1 MVTTTTTISTPTA
14 DPITTA
20 SDSHTDDF
28 ESLLQFE
35 ILPHNHTY
43 SSSSQP
49 KTRYAWER
57 IFGQIHID
65 GVLGKMKH
73 IQTPPTSVV
82 TDASSPHYHDH
93 DQYSVTEAQ
102 QQEVG
107 HINVADSSCACV
119 STYIT
124 DTEAA
129 SFQLNMDKN
138 TDDSEQ
144 LIDTHLQ
151 ICSKDE
157 ADDNTPVILTASSVV
172 TSDAFASQNSEIIAI
187 AIDTDHHHDNME
199 QNVVHVDD
207 DQSVVSPLITSTLI
221 SKEILF
227 SIVKDRNFR
236 ILRELG
242 GLEGVAA
249 KLDTNLDHGICISTE
264 DIRNRKNRYGS
275 NIYGEELLN
284 TSRSFFNV
292 VLKPTLVNWNIFLLL
307 CIASLSLGSGIK
319 EDPGIKNLGWFDGTA
334 IFVAIFLLVA
344 IPAYRNY
351 KAFQKSQNILNY
363 IEVLRCLKRQLIT
376 VSEIVV
382 GDVVFLK
389 TEDWVPADGL
399 FIDGDKLKVDDDDS
413 RYVDR
418 VENPFL
424 CYGAKVIEGSG
435 HMLVTS
441 VGNNTSLGEM
451 MMSTTTNDC
460 DLKEQSP
467 FQVKLDKLSSAVQN
481 ISMILTIFILGVA
494 FLMKLFLRKRNGK
507 AGSSN
512 QINKRSEIQ
521 ELTRSVEK
529 MLSKRRSMGRSLK
542 TMLSLLL
549 VGIQEGLPLVFT
561 LFFFFWN
568 DKMKKNIKIYVN
580 INMGSV
586 TTLICTIEGLITS
599 NQMEVSVFYIGDQE
613 AKRGDD
619 IKTFVTSKDV
629 LEAILDGVVST
640 LPHVHMSDQNL
651 ASSIEDPLLHWPEL
665 KLGMNDMEVER
676 GRRKVLAA
684 KSFCFEKR
692 LSAYLLKKDN
702 DAEETIHLH
711 WKGTAETILAMC
723 STYYDNGGI
732 VHPMDDEKRAA
743 FTQRIQSLDTKGLEP
758 IAFACRRIEIDVNDD
773 ELVDYNGFLYED
785 GLTWVGLLGLKY
797 PHCSD
802 EKSKAVADFL
812 KAGVSIKLVS
822 SQRLSVLKTI
832 AMESGILP
840 VTDLE
845 AENSMIEG
853 EEFRNLSNADRFNI
867 VNQIVVM
874 GSSLPSDKLLFVQC
888 LKRKGEIVAVTGTT
902 LSDSPSLKA
911 ADVGILMGKKNIN
924 SEMAKENSGIV
935 ILDSGK
941 YFNSIKTILLFGR
954 CNYQNIR
961 KFTQFQLIFI
971 GSSLVINLITTIS
984 TGDSPFPSLQLLLVN
999 LIVSSLAAFA
1009 MLTIPPK
1016 TVELLEMKPIKH
1028 SDEPLISKLMW
1039 RNILVHVCYQ
1049 AVVLLSFQF
1058 IKIGLSDSVKSATIF
1073 NGFVL
1078 YNILNQFNVRDIEK
1092 KNVFKGLSCIF
1103 EGKTYRFLVA
1113 VGYTD
1118 VAKLTLFQWVICFVF
1133 AFTSLPVDCI
1143 GKYLLPNACFFTNI
1157 GN

>member
-1 MVTTTTTISTPTA
+1 MVTTTTISIPTA
-14 DPITTA
+14 ATITTT
-20 SDSHTDDF
+20 SDRTDDF
-28 ESLLQFE
+28 ESLLRFE

-49 KTRYAWER
+49 KTQYAWDR
-57 IFGQIHID
+57 ISGKIYID
-65 GVLGKMKH
+65 GVLAKMKQIH
-73 IQTPPTSVV
+73 TPPTSVA
-82 TDASSPHYHDH
+82 TGSSSPQYHGH
-93 DQYSVTEAQ
+93 DQCSVTEAQ

-107 HINVADSSCACV
+107 PINVADFSCAYV
-119 STYIT
+119 SNAVA
-124 DTEAA
+124 DAQAA
-129 SFQLNMDKN
+129 SSQLNMDN
-138 TDDSEQ
+138 RTDESEQ

-151 ICSKDE
+151 
-157 ADDNTPVILTASSVV
+157 ADDNTPVILAASSVV

-187 AIDTDHHHDNME
+187 DTDHHHNNME

-207 DQSVVSPLITSTLI
+207 DQSVVAPLITSTLI
-221 SKEILF
+221 SKEILS

-236 ILRELG
+236 VLRDLG

-264 DIRNRKNRYGS
+264 DLRNRKNRYGS

-284 TSRSFFNV
+284 TSRSFFNI

-307 CIASLSLGSGIK
+307 CVASLSLGSGIK
-319 EDPGIKNLGWFDGTA
+319 EDPRVNNLGWFDGTA

-351 KAFQKSQNILNY
+351 KAFRKSQDILNY
-363 IEVLRCLKRQLIT
+363 IEVLRCLKRQLIA

-399 FIDGDKLKVDDDDS
+399 FIDGNKLKLDDDDS
-413 RYVDR
+413 RYIDR

-494 FLMKLFLRKRNGK
+494 LLMKLFLRKRNGK
-507 AGSSN
+507 VGSSN
-512 QINKRSEIQ
+512 QINKKSEIQ

-529 MLSKRRSMGRSLK
+529 MLSKRRSIGRSLK

-549 VGIQEGLPLVFT
+549 VGIQEGLPLIFT

-568 DKMKKNIKIYVN
+568 EKMKKNYQVLIRRPCLDVK
-580 INMGSV
+580 MGSV

-619 IKTFVTSKDV
+619 IQTFVTSKDV
-629 LEAILDGVVST
+629 IEAIHDGIVST
-640 LPHVHMSDQNL
+640 LPQVHMFDQNL

-665 KLGMNDMEVER
+665 KLRMNEIEVER

-684 KSFCFEKR
+684 KSFCFGKR
-692 LSAYLLKKDN
+692 LSAFLLKKDN

-723 STYYDNGGI
+723 STCYDNGGI

-743 FTQRIQSLDTKGLEP
+743 FTQRIESIDTKGLEP
-758 IAFACRRIEIDVNDD
+758 IAFACRRIDIDGNDD
-773 ELVDYNGFLYED
+773 EVVDYSGFLYED

-797 PHCSD
+797 SHCSD
-802 EKSKAVADFL
+802 EKSDAVAEFL

-845 AENSMIEG
+845 AANSMIEG

-867 VNQIVVM
+867 VDQIVVM

-888 LKRKGEIVAVTGTT
+888 LKKEGEIVAVTGTT

-911 ADVGILMGKKNIN
+911 ADVGILMGKRNIN
-924 SEMAKENSGIV
+924 SEMAKENSG
-935 ILDSGK
+935 
-941 YFNSIKTILLFGR
+941 
-954 CNYQNIR
+954 
-961 KFTQFQLIFI
+961 
-971 GSSLVINLITTIS
+971 SSLVINLVTTIS

-1016 TVELLEMKPIKH
+1016 TEELLEMKPIKH
-1028 SDEPLISKLMW
+1028 SDEPLISKPMW

-1058 IKIGLSDSVKSATIF
+1058 IKTGLSDSVKSAIIF

-1078 YNILNQFNVRDIEK
+1078 YNILNQLSARDIEK
-1092 KNVFKGLSCIF
+1092 KNVFKGLSCFF

-1113 VGYTD
+1113 VGVPIFLLVVVMEFAAKYTD

-1143 GKYLLPNACFFTNI
+1143 GKYLLPSACFFTNI

>member
-1 MVTTTTTISTPTA
+1 MVTTTTTISIPT
-14 DPITTA
+14 TTTIPTT
-20 SDSHTDDF
+20 SDSYTDDF
-28 ESLLQFE
+28 ESLLRFE
-35 ILPHNHTY
+35 SLPHNHTY
-43 SSSSQP
+43 SSSSHP
-49 KTRYAWER
+49 KTRYAWDR

-65 GVLGKMKH
+65 GVLSKTKH
-73 IQTPPTSVV
+73 MHMPPNSAAM
-82 TDASSPHYHDH
+82 DSSSPHYD
-93 DQYSVTEAQ
+93 VEAPR
-102 QQEVG
+102 QEVG
-107 HINVADSSCACV
+107 HIIVGDSSSRACV
-119 STYIT
+119 S
-124 DTEAA
+124 D
-129 SFQLNMDKN
+129 SV
-138 TDDSEQ
+138 TDDQ
-144 LIDTHLQ
+144 
-151 ICSKDE
+151 
-157 ADDNTPVILTASSVV
+157 DDNIPLVLPVSSTVV
-172 TSDAFASQNSEIIAI
+172 PTDALVAQNSEIV
-187 AIDTDHHHDNME
+187 AIDTDDHHNNIG
-199 QNVVHVDD
+199 QNVVHDNDD
-207 DQSVVSPLITSTLI
+207 LSVVAPLITRTLI
-221 SKEILF
+221 SKECLS
-227 SIVKDRNFR
+227 SIVRDRNFHV
-236 ILRELG
+236 LRERG
-242 GLEGVAA
+242 GLEGISA
-249 KLDTNLDHGICISTE
+249 KLDTNLDHGVCISTE
-264 DIRNRKNRYGS
+264 DLRNRKSRYGS

-284 TSRSFFNV
+284 TSKSFFNI
-292 VLKPTLVNWNIFLLL
+292 VLKPTLMNWNIFLLL

-319 EDPGIKNLGWFDGTA
+319 DDPGIKNIGWFDGTA
-334 IFVAIFLLVA
+334 IFVVIFLLVA

-351 KAFQKSQNILNY
+351 KVFRKSQNILNY
-363 IEVLRCLKRQLIT
+363 IEVLRCLKRQLIA

-389 TEDWVPADGL
+389 TGEWVPADGL
-399 FIDGDKLKVDDDDS
+399 FIDGEKLKVDDDDS
-413 RYVDR
+413 RYIDR

-424 CYGAKVIEGSG
+424 CYGAKVVEGSG

-441 VGNNTSLGEM
+441 VGKNTSLGEM
-451 MMSTTTNDC
+451 MMSTLTNDG

-467 FQVKLDKLSSAVQN
+467 FQVKLDNLNSGVQN
-481 ISMILTIFILGVA
+481 ISMILTIFILGVSL
-494 FLMKLFLRKRNGK
+494 LMKFLIRKRNGK
-507 AGSSN
+507 VIGSSN
-512 QINKRSEIQ
+512 QISKKSEIQ
-521 ELTRSVEK
+521 GLTLSLEK
-529 MLSKRRSMGRSLK
+529 LLTKRRSMGRSLK

-568 DKMKKNIKIYVN
+568 EKMKKKYQVLIRRPCLGVK
-580 INMGSV
+580 MGSI

-599 NQMEVSVFYIGDQE
+599 NQMEVSVFYIGDEE

-619 IKTFVTSKDV
+619 IKTFVTSKEV
-629 LEAILDGVVST
+629 LEAIHDGVVST
-640 LPHVHMSDQNL
+640 LPQVLISDQKL
-651 ASSIEDPLLHWPEL
+651 TSPIEDPLLHWSEL

-676 GRRKVLAA
+676 GRRKFLAA
-684 KSFCFEKR
+684 KSFSFEKR
-692 LSAYLLKKDN
+692 LSAFLLKKDN

-711 WKGTAETILAMC
+711 WKGTAETILVMC
-723 STYYDNGGI
+723 STYYDTDGI
-732 VHPMDDEKRAA
+732 IHQMDDEKRAA
-743 FTQRIQSLDTKGLEP
+743 FTQRIESIDTKGLEP
-758 IAFACRRIEIDVNDD
+758 IAFACRRIQIDGIHD
-773 ELVDYNGFLYED
+773 EVVDYNSFLYED

-822 SQRLSVLKTI
+822 PHKLSVLKTI
-832 AMESGILP
+832 AMESGILR

-845 AENSMIEG
+845 AANSMIEG

-867 VNQIVVM
+867 VDQIVVM

-888 LKRKGEIVAVTGTT
+888 LKRKAEIVAVTGTT

-971 GSSLVINLITTIS
+971 GSSLLINLITSIS
-984 TGDSPFPSLQLLLVN
+984 IGDSPFPSLQLLLVN

-1016 TVELLEMKPIKH
+1016 TVELLEMKPMKH
-1028 SDEPLISKLMW
+1028 SDEPLISKPMW
-1039 RNILVHVCYQ
+1039 RNILVHVFYQ
-1049 AVVLLSFQF
+1049 AVVLLTFQF
-1058 IKIGLSDSVKSATIF
+1058 IKTGSSDSVKNAIIF

-1078 YNILNQFNVRDIEK
+1078 YNILNQFNARDIEK

-1113 VGYTD
+1113 VGVPIFLLVVVMEFAAKYTD
-1118 VAKLTLFQWVICFVF
+1118 VSELNLVQWVICFIF
-1133 AFTSLPVDCI
+1133 ALTSLPVDCI
-1143 GKYLLPNACFFTNI
+1143 GKYFLPSACHKI